1 MYPNHHQFS
10 AFAYVVREG
19 SFSRAAERLGVTQS
33 TVTQHMTKLEQSVGS
48 QLVVRG
54 RDGISLTR
62 TGQEFYDLA
71 DRLVTLD
78 SLVGEKLEGFS
89 SLTSGNISI
98 IANAPQPAL
107 RIVKA
112 FRDQHP
118 DVQIHFTLYDW
129 NTSMA
134 MLRGRMV
141 DVAVITDPQKSDAW
155 VMQKLVDTRYVAY
168 VPRSNPLAT
177 RDRISLRDLV
187 DETIIFPEE
196 GALTERV
203 VSAALNAAG
212 LSFRRVVRTTT
223 FPLMREAVLQ
233 GIGCSIFLADSSI
246 VSDGLVEVPIDEMQA
261 SHGIYVAVPKDRS
274 SLRLIR
280 GFLDVALA
288 EMQ

>member
-1 MYPNHHQFS
+1 MHPNHHQFT

-33 TVTQHMTKLEQSVGS
+33 TVTQHVAKLEQLVGS

-54 RDGISLTR
+54 RDGVSLTR

-71 DRLVTLD
+71 DRMVTLD
-78 SLVGEKLEGFS
+78 SLVGEKLEGFTA
-89 SLTSGNISI
+89 LTSGNISI

-112 FRDQHP
+112 FRDLHP
-118 DVQIHFTLYDW
+118 DVQIFFTLYDW
-129 NTSMA
+129 TTSMA
-134 MLRGRMV
+134 MLRGRLV
-141 DVAVITDPQKSDAW
+141 DVAVITDPQKSNDW
-155 VMQKLVDTRYVAY
+155 VMQKLADSRYVAY
-168 VPRSNPLAT
+168 VPRSNPLSA
-177 RDRISLRDLV
+177 RASISLTDLV
-187 DETIIFPEE
+187 DETVIFPEE

-203 VSAALNAAG
+203 VSAALSAAG
-212 LSFRRVVRTTT
+212 LVFRRVVRTTT

-233 GIGCSIFLADSSI
+233 GIGISIFLADSSL

-261 SHGIYVAVPKDRS
+261 THEIYAAVPKDRS

-280 GFLDVALA
+280 SFLDVASDA
-288 EMQ
+288 MT